1 MRALIGARM
10 LNSADDR
17 TAAVRRL
24 LASLGGSLEQV
35 YWMADMRGAFA
46 IAELPDTT
54 IGAATAA
61 AMLKT
66 GAFTNVEVHELLT
79 EEQLTDVRHLA
90 AAAESYLSPARPPS
104 GETDRHGFW
113 SRRSA
118 R

>member
-1 MRALIGARM
+1 MNKFLIGVAYSSGPWARM

-79 EEQLTDVRHLA
+79 QEQLTDVRHLA
-90 AAAESYLSPARPPS
+90 AAAAESYLVPGEPAV
-104 GETDRHGFW
+104 E
-113 SRRSA
+113 
-118 R
+118 